1 MLEQNEIADGIFV
14 TRNVFT
20 ADECQKFIELS
31 ENTGYDA
38 ATVNAFGGAV
48 RRPDI
53 RNNDRVI
60 LDDEL
65 FAEELW
71 QLCKPFL
78 PNVLNGRR
86 ALGLNERLRFYRYEP
101 GQKFAAHVDGY
112 YRRPNGEQSL
122 LTWMIY
128 LNENFTGGATKFYGA
143 DVEVKPETGM
153 MLVFRHALLHEG
165 AEVESGRKYVLRSDI
180 MFSL

>member
-1 MLEQNEIADGIFV
+1 ML
-14 TRNVFT
+14 
-20 ADECQKFIELS
+20 L
-31 ENTGYDA
+31 
-38 ATVNAFGGAV
+38 GGAV

-60 LDDEL
+60 MDDEV

-71 QLCKPFL
+71 QRSKPHL
-78 PNVLNGRR
+78 PSVLNGRR
-86 ALGLNERLRFYRYEP
+86 ALALNERLRFYRYEP

-112 YRRPNGEQSL
+112 YRRLNGEQSL

-128 LNENFTGGATKFYGA
+128 LNQDFTGGSTRFYA
-143 DVEVKPETGM
+143 SEVEIKPEIGM

-165 AEVESGRKYVLRSDI
+165 AEVESGRKDVLRSDI

>member
-1 MLEQNEIADGIFV
+1 MLEQNEIADGIYV
-14 TRNVFT
+14 TRNVFS
-20 ADECQKFIELS
+20 ANECQKFIELS

-38 ATVNAFGGAV
+38 ATMNAFGGSF
-48 RRPDI
+48 RRPDL

-60 LDDEL
+60 LDDEFL
-65 FAEELW
+65 AEELW
-71 QLCKPFL
+71 QRCKPFL
-78 PNVLNGRR
+78 PNILNGKH
-86 ALGLNERLRFYRYEP
+86 AIGLNERLRFYRYEP

-165 AEVESGRKYVLRSDI
+165 SEVTSGRKYVLRSDI